1 VGLLIRAAQQAGW
14 TALRGL
20 SALPNAV
27 AHDGTLLIR
36 AFSHDV
42 QKSHSSP
49 LPQNEIKNKKGKMKN
64 WAEV

>member
-1 VGLLIRAAQQAGW
+1 
-14 TALRGL
+14 
-20 SALPNAV
+20 
-27 AHDGTLLIR
+27 
-36 AFSHDV
+36 V